1 MLDNSIKIHIFAATI
16 SKNHFTMKIQFLAAS
31 MLLICSQSL
40 TAQQLTLSAD
50 NVDEVLKA
58 MTLEEKATLCVGYSI
73 AQATE
78 QLNGV
83 IGAHADLVPGA
94 AGATRAIPRLGIP
107 STVLAD
113 GPAGV
118 RIRPTREGDPNTYYA
133 TGFPVGTA
141 LACTWNQELVESVG
155 HSIGNEVLEYGC
167 DVLLAPGMNIHRSP
181 LCGRNFEY
189 YSEDPLVAGKI
200 AAAYVRGIQSQG
212 VGTSIKHFA
221 VNSQET
227 NRTFVN
233 EVVSQRALREIYLKG
248 FEIAVKEAEPWTV
261 MSSYNQ
267 VNGEF
272 AQQSHGLLTTILRD
286 EWGYEGIVM
295 TDWGAKEGTMKAV
308 IAGND
313 LMEPGNQTEINRI
326 IEGVNNGTIPMA
338 DLDRNARRILQYIVR
353 TPRFKGYKYSNK
365 PDLKA
370 HAEVTRQTATEG
382 MVLLKNDANTLPMK
396 DVKNVAVFGIT
407 AYDFIAGGTGSGDVN
422 KAYTID
428 LMQGITNAG
437 LTVTEDLKNL
447 YYDYK
452 KFQESKDAAEFANTF
467 RWGKP
472 VLPELEVASR
482 IVSNQAKK
490 ADIALVCLGR
500 QAGEGS
506 DRHIEND
513 FNLTEVERNL
523 LNDVC
528 LYFHQAGKKVV
539 VILNMGN
546 VIETASWKGMPDA
559 ILMAWQPGQEGGN
572 SVVDVLTGKANPSGK
587 LTMTFPIAAADI
599 PALANYPNVGIPEV
613 RGWRS
618 RGPIKNTDYTL
629 HQEGIYVGY
638 RYFNTNDV
646 AVSYPFGF
654 GLSYTTFS
662 YSKPVVKATKDG
674 FTATITVTNIGAVA
688 GKEAVQLYVSAPGG
702 GLEKPA
708 NELKAFAKTRELQPG
723 ESQTLTMTVS
733 AYGLASYNEATQAW
747 ETAAG
752 RYTVKFGASVEDI
765 RATAVY
771 TQAKAQSI
779 AGHDVCKPDMEL

>member
-1 MLDNSIKIHIFAATI
+1 
-16 SKNHFTMKIQFLAAS
+16 MKKLF
-31 MLLICSQSL
+31 L
-40 TAQQLTLSAD
+40 TAAAMLMASAGFAQLKLQAD
-50 NVDEVLKA
+50 NIDEILKS

-78 QLNGV
+78 ELNGV
-83 IGAHADLVPGA
+83 LGQHADLVPGA
-94 AGATRAIPRLGIP
+94 AGATRANQRLGIP
-107 STVLAD
+107 STVLTD

-118 RIRPTREGDPNTYYA
+118 RISPTRKDDPNTYYA

-141 LACTWNQELVESVG
+141 LACTWNAELVESVG
-155 HSIGNEVLEYGC
+155 QSIGNEVLEYGC

-189 YSEDPLVAGKI
+189 YSEDPFVAGKI

-227 NRTFVN
+227 NRSNVD

-248 FEIAVKEAEPWTV
+248 FEIAVREANPWTV

-286 EWGYEGIVM
+286 EWGYKGIVM
-295 TDWGAKEGTMKAV
+295 TDWGSKEGTMKAV

-326 IEGVNNGTIPMA
+326 IEGVKNGTIPEA
-338 DLDRNARRILQYIVR
+338 DLDRNARRMLHYIVL
-353 TPRFKGYKYSNK
+353 TPRYKGYKYSNK

-370 HAEVTRQTATEG
+370 HAAVTRQSATEG
-382 MVLLKNDANTLPMK
+382 MVLLKNEANTLPMQTTQK
-396 DVKNVAVFGIT
+396 VAVFGLT
-407 AYDFIAGGTGSGDVN
+407 SYDFIAGGTGSGDVN

-428 LMQGITNAG
+428 MMTGLTNAG
-437 LTVTEDLKNL
+437 ISVSEDLADL
-447 YYDYK
+447 YQKYK
-452 KFQESKDAAEFANTF
+452 SYHEAKRDADRANGGWF
-467 RWGKP
+467 WGKAP
-472 VLPELEVASR
+472 LPEMEVSR
-482 IVSNQAKK
+482 NMIDKQAAKT
-490 ADIALVCLGR
+490 DIAIITIGR

-506 DRHIEND
+506 DRKEADD
-513 FNLTEVERNL
+513 FNLTAVEREL
-523 LNDVC
+523 LTNVC
-528 LYFHQAGKKVV
+528 DAYHLAGKKVV

-546 VIETASWKGMPDA
+546 VIETASWKGQPDA

-572 SVVDVLTGKANPSGK
+572 SVADVLIGKENPSGK
-587 LTMTFPIAAADI
+587 LTMTFPVSLTDV
-599 PALANYPNVGIPEV
+599 PSSQNYPNVVAAPAQG
-613 RGWRS
+613 GWGR
-618 RGPIKNTDYTL
+618 RMPVKNQDYTL
-629 HQEGIYVGY
+629 HAEGLNVGY
-638 RYFNTNDV
+638 RYFNTAGV
-646 AVSYPFGF
+646 EVSYPFGY

-662 YSKPVVKATKDG
+662 YSKPAVKAAKDG
-674 FTATITVTNIGAVA
+674 FTATITVTNTGKVA
-688 GKEAVQLYVSAPGG
+688 GKEAVQLYVCAPAG

-708 NELKAFAKTRELQPG
+708 QELKSFAKTRILQPG
-723 ESQTLTMTVS
+723 ESQVLTFKVS
-733 AYGLASYNEATQAW
+733 GYDLASYNEATQAW

-752 RYTVKFGASVEDI
+752 KYTVRFSASVEDC

-771 TQAKAQSI
+771 NLAKPQSV
-779 AGHDVCKPDMEL
+779 AGHDVCKPNREL

>member
-1 MLDNSIKIHIFAATI
+1 
-16 SKNHFTMKIQFLAAS
+16 MKIQFLAAS

-248 FEIAVKEAEPWTV
+248 FEIAVKESDPWTV

-482 IVSNQAKK
+482 IVSKQAKK

-733 AYGLASYNEATQAW
+733 TYDLASYNEATQAW

-752 RYTVKFGASVEDI
+752 RYTVKFGANVEDI

-779 AGHDVCKPDMEL
+779 AGHDVCKPNMEL

>member
-1 MLDNSIKIHIFAATI
+1 
-16 SKNHFTMKIQFLAAS
+16 MKIQFLAAS

-50 NVDEVLKA
+50 NVDEILKA

-382 MVLLKNDANTLPMK
+382 MVLLKNDGGTLPMK
-396 DVKNVAVFGIT
+396 DVKSVAVFGIT

-472 VLPELEVASR
+472 VLPKLEVASR

-618 RGPIKNTDYTL
+618 RGPVKNTDYTL

-674 FTATITVTNIGAVA
+674 FTATITVTNIGSVA

-708 NELKAFAKTRELQPG
+708 NELKAFAKTRVLQPG

-733 AYGLASYNEATQAW
+733 AYDLASYNEATQAW

-752 RYTVKFGASVEDI
+752 RYTVKFGANVEDI
-765 RATAVY
+765 RAIAPF
-771 TQAKAQSI
+771 TQAKPQSFP
-779 AGHDVCKPDMEL
+779 GHDVCKPDMEL

>member
-1 MLDNSIKIHIFAATI
+1 MKM
-16 SKNHFTMKIQFLAAS
+16 KNLAAFA
-31 MLLICSQSL
+31 LLLGAQPMM
-40 TAQQLTLSAD
+40 AQQLKLNAD
-50 NVDEVLKA
+50 NIDEILKA

-78 QLNGV
+78 DMNGML
-83 IGAHADLVPGA
+83 GQHADIVPGA

-107 STVLAD
+107 STVLSD

-118 RIRPTREGDPNTYYA
+118 RISPTRKNDPNTYYA

-155 HSIGNEVLEYGC
+155 KSIGNEVLEYGC

-189 YSEDPLVAGKI
+189 YSEDPIVAGKI

-227 NRTFVN
+227 NRTYVN

-248 FEIAVKEAEPWTV
+248 FEIAVKESDPWTV

-286 EWGYEGIVM
+286 EWGYKGIVM
-295 TDWGAKEGTMKAV
+295 TDWGAKEGTKKAV

-326 IEGVNNGTIPMA
+326 IEGVKEGTIPMA
-338 DLDRNARRILQYIVR
+338 DLDRNTRRMLQYIVR
-353 TPRFKGYKYSNK
+353 TPRFQGYKFSNK
-365 PDLKA
+365 PELKK
-370 HAEVTRQTATEG
+370 HAEVTRQSATEG
-382 MVLLKNDANTLPMK
+382 MVLLKNSSNTLPMEG
-396 DVKNVAVFGIT
+396 VKNVAVFGIT
-407 AYDFIAGGTGSGDVN
+407 SYDFIAGGTGSGDVN

-437 LTVTEDLKNL
+437 LNVTEDLKNL

-452 KFQESKDAAEFANTF
+452 KYQESQQAANGVG
-467 RWGKP
+467 RGWGKP
-472 VLPELEVASR
+472 VLPELAVSANAIAS
-482 IVSNQAKK
+482 QAKK
-490 ADIALVCLGR
+490 ADIALITLGR
-500 QAGEGS
+500 QAGEGA

-513 FNLTEVERNL
+513 FNLTEVERDLIN
-523 LNDVC
+523 NVC
-528 LYFHQAGKKVV
+528 QYFHHAGKKVV
-539 VILNMGN
+539 VVLNMGN
-546 VIETASWKGMPDA
+546 VIETASWKGLPDA

-587 LTMTFPIAAADI
+587 LTMTFPIAGADV
-599 PALANYPNVGIPEV
+599 PSSQNYPNVGISEGNN
-613 RGWRS
+613 RWR
-618 RGPIKNTDYTL
+618 RGPVKNTDYTL
-629 HQEGIYVGY
+629 HQEGINIGY
-638 RYFNTNDV
+638 RYFNTNGV
-646 AVSYPFGF
+646 EVSYPFGY
-654 GLSYTTFS
+654 GLSYTTFA
-662 YSKPVVKATKDG
+662 YSKPVVKAGKDG
-674 FTATITVTNIGAVA
+674 FTAQITVTNTGKVA
-688 GKEAVQLYVSAPGG
+688 GKEAVQLYVSAPAG

-733 AYGLASYNEATQAW
+733 AYDLASYNEATQAW

-752 RYTVKFGASVEDI
+752 KYTVKFGASVEDI
-765 RATAVY
+765 RGTGVY
-771 TQAKAQSI
+771 TQAKAQSV
-779 AGHDVCKPDMEL
+779 AGHDVCKPNMEL